1 MFNLFEGALMKP
13 KIKETD
19 SIEFITDEPSLF
31 FFDHDNKSKFTKLS
45 DEYVKEKLLIS
56 AGMFGYPVKDVQIVN
71 GKTYYELW
79 IECRIDEDKYVV
91 HPQHHH
97 ISSLRRMVYV
107 EAKDIKF
114 GWHNHGE

>member
-1 MFNLFEGALMKP
+1 MKP

-31 FFDHDNKSKFTKLS
+31 FFDYDNKYKFTKLS
-45 DEYVKEKLLIS
+45 DRYVKEKLTCNYS
-56 AGMFGYPVKDVQIVN
+56 VGMFGYPVKDIQIVN

-97 ISSLRRMVYV
+97 SSSLRRIVYV

-114 GWHNHGE
+114 GWHNHRE

>member
-1 MFNLFEGALMKP
+1 MKP

-19 SIEFITDEPSLF
+19 SVNFITQEPSLF
-31 FFDHDNKSKFTKLS
+31 FFDYDNKSKFTKLS
-45 DEYVKEKLLIS
+45 DRYVKEKLIIS
-56 AGMFGYPVKDVQIVN
+56 VGMFGYPVQDIQIVN

-91 HPQHHH
+91 YPQHHH

-114 GWHNHGE
+114 GWENSHLQ

>member
-1 MFNLFEGALMKP
+1 MN
-13 KIKETD
+13 
-19 SIEFITDEPSLF
+19 
-31 FFDHDNKSKFTKLS
+31 
-45 DEYVKEKLLIS
+45 
-56 AGMFGYPVKDVQIVN
+56 
-71 GKTYYELW
+71 
-79 IECRIDEDKYVV
+79 RIDEDKYVV